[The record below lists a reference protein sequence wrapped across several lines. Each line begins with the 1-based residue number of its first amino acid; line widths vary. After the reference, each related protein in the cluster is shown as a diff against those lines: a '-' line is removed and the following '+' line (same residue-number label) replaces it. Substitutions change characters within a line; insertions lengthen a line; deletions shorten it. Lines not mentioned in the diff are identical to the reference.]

1 MSTFWIKFIQLVLS
15 LTILVVFHEFGHFLF
30 SRLFGVRVEKFY
42 AFFNPRFSL
51 FRIKRVNGKVR
62 VKFFAP
68 NVPDSYEQEK
78 HFNFEGKEE
87 ITYKPIDTDSLP
99 EDDWRRSPE
108 NTEFGVG
115 WVPFGGYCK
124 IAGMID
130 ESMDV
135 ASMQQEPK
143 PWEFRTKPSWQRLL
157 IMVGGV
163 LFNLILAF
171 FIYSMVLCKWGDSY
185 IPAQGL
191 KHGMEFNDYA
201 KSIGFC
207 DGDIIISTDGKPTVA
222 FDGDLYRAIAKAKKV
237 KVLRNGTEVVL
248 DMPDELTLFDFTRSV
263 PFIDILV
270 PMVVENISTEG
281 DACGAAKAGILNGDT
296 IISVNGKYAATWSSL
311 LTVMQELR
319 TKAENSYVSRDLEI
333 VVGRPAVGR
342 DTIMVTASNDFKIGV
357 PNPTHNEYQPVKME
371 YGFFSSIPAGIRYGW
386 NTLKSYVGDFRY
398 VFTKEGAKSLGGFGT
413 IGSIFPSTW
422 NWHAF
427 WLMTAFLSIILAF
440 MNILPIPALD
450 GGYVLFLLVEVIT
463 GKKPGDK
470 FLEIANTVGMIILF
484 GLLIFA
490 NLNDVIRLF

>member
-51 FRIKRVNGKVR
+51 FRIKRVDGKIR
-62 VKFFAP
+62 VKFFSP
-68 NVPDSYEQEK
+68 NVPESYEEEK

-87 ITYKPIDTDSLP
+87 VSYKPIDIDSLP
-99 EDDWRRSPE
+99 EGDWRRSPE

-171 FIYSMVLCKWGDSY
+171 FIYSMVLFKWGDSY

-191 KHGMEFNDYA
+191 KYGMEFNEYA
-201 KSIGFC
+201 ESLGFR
-207 DGDIIISTDGKPTVA
+207 DGDVIVATDGKPTRE
-222 FDGDLYRAIAKAKKV
+222 FDGDLYRAVAKAKKV
-237 KVLRNGTEVVL
+237 TVLRGGSQVLL
-248 DMPDELTLFDFTRSV
+248 DMPEELSLFDFTRTV
-263 PFIDILV
+263 PFVSILSPMTIDS
-270 PMVVENISTEG
+270 VVTEG
-281 DACGAAKAGILNGDT
+281 TSKGAAMAGLLAGDT
-296 IISVNGKYAATWSSL
+296 ILYVNGESACTWTSFQTIL
-311 LTVMQELR
+311 ADMR
-319 TKAENSYVSRDLEI
+319 NRAEDSYVDRNLQLVI
-333 VVGRPAVGR
+333 GRPGKGR
-342 DTIMVTASNDFKIGV
+342 DTVSVAADENFRIGIIHF
-357 PNPTHNEYQPVKME
+357 TDEYEPVELE
-371 YGFFSSIPAGIRYGW
+371 YGFFSSIPAGIGYAW
-386 NTLKSYVGDFRY
+386 NTLKGYVSDFQY

-413 IGSIFPSTW
+413 IGSIFPEKW

-450 GGYVLFLLVEVIT
+450 GGYVLFLLVEVVT

-470 FLEIANTVGMIILF
+470 FLEVANTIGMIILF

-490 NLNDVIRLF
+490 NLNDILRLF

>member
-1 MSTFWIKFIQLVLS
+1 MSTFWIKLIQLVLS

-51 FRIKRVNGKVR
+51 FRIKRVNGKLR
-62 VKFFAP
+62 VKFFSA
-68 NVPDSYEQEK
+68 NVPESYEEEK
-78 HFNFEGKEE
+78 HYNFEGKEE
-87 ITYKPIDTDSLP
+87 ITYKPIDLDTLP

-130 ESMDV
+130 ESMDI
-135 ASMQQEPK
+135 ATMKQEPK
-143 PWEFRTKPSWQRLL
+143 PWEFRTKSAGKRLL

-191 KHGMEFNDYA
+191 KHGMEFNEQA
-201 KSIGFC
+201 ESIGFR
-207 DGDIIISTDGKPTVA
+207 DGDVIIATDGKPTRE
-222 FDGDLYRAIAKAKKV
+222 FDGDLYRAVAKAQKV
-237 KVLRNGTEVVL
+237 TVLRGNKEV
-248 DMPDELTLFDFTRSV
+248 ELTMPEDLSLFDFTRTV
-263 PFIDILV
+263 PFVSILS
-270 PMVVENISTEG
+270 PMTVDSVIA
-281 DACGAAKAGILNGDT
+281 DADAGGAAAAGLMTGDT
-296 IISVNGKYAATWSSL
+296 ILTVNGQNASTWTSFQAILADMRTRAENTYVDRNLEMVISRPGSGL
-311 LTVMQELR
+311 DTLTVTANDNFR
-319 TKAENSYVSRDLEI
+319 I
-333 VVGRPAVGR
+333 G
-342 DTIMVTASNDFKIGV
+342 IMHYTD
-357 PNPTHNEYQPVKME
+357 EYEPVYLE
-371 YGFFSSIPAGIRYGW
+371 YGFWASIPAGIKYGW
-386 NTLKSYVGDFRY
+386 NTLKGYVGDFRY

-413 IGSIFPSTW
+413 IGSIFPEKW

-450 GGYVLFLLVEVIT
+450 GGYVLFLLVEVVT

-470 FLEIANTVGMIILF
+470 FLEIANTIGMIILF

-490 NLNDVIRLF
+490 NLNDILRLF

>member
-1 MSTFWIKFIQLVLS
+1 MSTFWIKTIQLVLS

-30 SRLFGVRVEKFY
+30 SRLFGVRVDKFY

-51 FRIKRVNGKVR
+51 IRIKKVDGKIR
-62 VKFFAP
+62 VKFFSP
-68 NVPDSYEQEK
+68 NVPESYEEEK
-78 HFNFEGKEE
+78 HYNFEGKEE
-87 ITYKPIDTDSLP
+87 ITYKPIDLDTLP
-99 EDDWRRSPE
+99 EGDWRRSPE

-135 ASMQQEPK
+135 AAMRQEPK
-143 PWEFRTKPSWQRLL
+143 PWEFRTKASWQRLL

-171 FIYSMVLCKWGDSY
+171 FVYSMVLCKWGDSY

-191 KHGMEFNDYA
+191 KYGMEFNEHA
-201 KSIGFC
+201 ESLGFR
-207 DGDIIISTDGKPTVA
+207 DGDVIIATDGKPTRE
-222 FDGDLYRAIAKAKKV
+222 FDGDLYRAIAKADKV
-237 KVLRNGTEVVL
+237 TVLRDGQEIEL
-248 DMPDELTLFDFTRSV
+248 DMPSDLSLFDFTRTV
-263 PFIDILV
+263 PFVSILSPMTIDS
-270 PMVVENISTEG
+270 VVTEG
-281 DACGAAKAGILNGDT
+281 TCTGAAAAGLMAGDT
-296 IISVNGKYAATWSSL
+296 ILTVNGQYAATWTSFQ
-311 LTVMQELR
+311 TVLASLR
-319 TKAENSYVSRDLEI
+319 TRAQDSYVDRDLK
-333 VVGRPAVGR
+333 VVLGRPGVGR
-342 DTIMVTASNDFKIGV
+342 DTVTVTADANFRIGIV
-357 PNPTHNEYQPVKME
+357 HLTDEYEPVELE
-371 YGFFSSIPAGIRYGW
+371 YGFFSSIPAGISYGW
-386 NTLKSYVGDFRY
+386 NTLKGYVGDFRY

-413 IGSIFPSTW
+413 IGSIFPSQW

-470 FLEIANTVGMIILF
+470 FLEVANTIGMIILF

-490 NLNDVIRLF
+490 NLNDIIRLF

>member
-1 MSTFWIKFIQLVLS
+1 MSTFWIRFIQLVLS

-51 FRIKRVNGKVR
+51 FRIKRVNGKIR

-68 NVPDSYEQEK
+68 NVPESYEQEK

-87 ITYKPIDTDSLP
+87 ITFKPIDVDSLP

-191 KHGMEFNDYA
+191 NHGMEFNEQA
-201 KSIGFC
+201 ESIGFR
-207 DGDIIISTDGKPTVA
+207 DGDVIVATDGKPVIE
-222 FDGDLYRAIAKAKKV
+222 FSGDLYRAVAKASV
-237 KVLRNGTEVVL
+237 VTVMRNGQKVDLT
-248 DMPDELTLFDFTRSV
+248 MPGDLTLFDFTRTV
-263 PFIDILV
+263 PFVSILS
-270 PMVVENISTEG
+270 PMTVDSVVAGTG
-281 DACGAAKAGILNGDT
+281 GAYAAGLMAGDT
-296 IISVNGKYAATWSSL
+296 ILTVNGQNSSTWTQFQTILNDCRSRAA
-311 LTVMQELR
+311 E
-319 TKAENSYVSRDLEI
+319 SYVDRNLSMVI
-333 VVGRPAVGR
+333 GRPGAGR
-342 DTIMVTASNDFKIGV
+342 DTLTVEADENFRIGIV
-357 PNPTHNEYQPVKME
+357 HYSNEYEPVDIE
-371 YGFFSSIPAGIRYGW
+371 YGFFSSIPAGISYGW
-386 NTLKSYVGDFRY
+386 NTLKGYVGDFRY
-398 VFTKEGAKSLGGFGT
+398 VFTKEGAKNLGGFGT
-413 IGSIFPSTW
+413 IGSIFPEKW

-463 GKKPGDK
+463 RKKPGDK
-470 FLEIANTVGMIILF
+470 FLEVANTIGMIILF

-490 NLNDVIRLF
+490 NLNDIIRLF

>member
-1 MSTFWIKFIQLVLS
+1 MSTFWIRFIQLVLS

-51 FRIKRVNGKVR
+51 FRIKRVNGKIR

-87 ITYKPIDTDSLP
+87 VTYKPIDVDSLP

-124 IAGMID
+124 ISGMID

-135 ASMQQEPK
+135 ASIQQEPK
-143 PWEFRTKPSWQRLL
+143 PWEFRTKSAGQRLL

-191 KHGMEFNDYA
+191 RHGMEFNEHA
-201 KSIGFC
+201 ESLGFR
-207 DGDIIISTDGKPTVA
+207 DGDIIIATDGKPTRE
-222 FDGDLYRAIAKAKKV
+222 FDGDLYRAVAKAKV
-237 KVLRNGTEVVL
+237 VTVLRDGRNVDL
-248 DMPDELTLFDFTRSV
+248 SMPDDLSLFDFTRATPFVSILSPMTVDSV
-263 PFIDILV
+263 V
-270 PMVVENISTEG
+270 AGN
-281 DACGAAKAGILNGDT
+281 GAYAAGLLAGDT
-296 IISVNGKYAATWSSL
+296 ILAVNGQNAATWTSFQTILSD
-311 LTVMQELR
+311 MR
-319 TKAENSYVSRDLEI
+319 TRAQDSYVDRNLQ
-333 VVGRPAVGR
+333 VVIGRPGAGR
-342 DTIMVTASNDFKIGV
+342 DTLSVTADENFRIGIV
-357 PNPTHNEYQPVKME
+357 HLTNEYDPVELE
-371 YGFFSSIPAGIRYGW
+371 YGFFSSIPAGISYGW

-398 VFTKEGAKSLGGFGT
+398 VFTKEGAKNLGGFGT
-413 IGSIFPSTW
+413 IGSIFPEKW

-463 GKKPGDK
+463 RKKPGDK
-470 FLEIANTVGMIILF
+470 FLEVANTIGMIILF

-490 NLNDVIRLF
+490 NLNDIIRLF

>member
-1 MSTFWIKFIQLVLS
+1 MSTFWIRFIQLVLS

-51 FRIKRVNGKVR
+51 FRIKRVNGKIR

-68 NVPDSYEQEK
+68 NVPESYEEEK

-87 ITYKPIDTDSLP
+87 ITYKPVDLDSLP

-130 ESMDV
+130 ESMDI
-135 ASMQQEPK
+135 AAMKQEPK

-171 FIYSMVLCKWGDSY
+171 FIYSMVLCKWSDSY

-191 KHGMEFNDYA
+191 KHGMEFNEQA
-201 KSIGFC
+201 EAIGFR
-207 DGDIIISTDGKPTVA
+207 DGDVIIATDGKATRE
-222 FDGDLYRAIAKAKKV
+222 FDGDLYRAVAKASKV
-237 KVLRNGTEVVL
+237 TVMRDGAEIELT
-248 DMPDELTLFDFTRSV
+248 MPDDLSLFDFTRAIPFVSILSPMTVDSV
-263 PFIDILV
+263 VD
-270 PMVVENISTEG
+270 EG
-281 DACGAAKAGILNGDT
+281 GAYAAGLMAGDT
-296 IISVNGKYAATWSSL
+296 ILAVNGQAARTWTSFQSVL
-311 LTVMQELR
+311 SDMR
-319 TKAENSYVSRDLEI
+319 SRAENSYVDRNLELVI
-333 VVGRPAVGR
+333 ERPGMGR
-342 DTIMVTASNDFKIGV
+342 DTVSVTADASFRIGIIHY
-357 PNPTHNEYQPVKME
+357 TDEYEPVNIE
-371 YGFFSSIPAGIRYGW
+371 YGFFSSIPAGIKYGW

-398 VFTKEGAKSLGGFGT
+398 VFTKEGAKNLGGFGT
-413 IGSIFPSTW
+413 IGSIFPERW

-463 GKKPGDK
+463 RKKPGDK
-470 FLEIANTVGMIILF
+470 FLEVANTIGMIILF

-490 NLNDVIRLF
+490 NLNDILRLF

>member
-1 MSTFWIKFIQLVLS
+1 MSTFWIKTIQLVLS

-30 SRLFGVRVEKFY
+30 SRLFRVRVDKFY

-51 FRIKRVNGKVR
+51 IRIKKVDGKIR
-62 VKFFAP
+62 VKFFSP
-68 NVPDSYEQEK
+68 NVPESYEEEK
-78 HFNFEGKEE
+78 HYNFEGKEE
-87 ITYKPIDTDSLP
+87 ITYKPIDLDKLP
-99 EDDWRRSPE
+99 EGDWRRSPE

-135 ASMQQEPK
+135 AAMRQEPK
-143 PWEFRTKPSWQRLL
+143 PWEFRTKSSWQRLL

-171 FIYSMVLCKWGDSY
+171 FVYSMVLCKWGDSY

-191 KHGMEFNDYA
+191 KYGMEFNEHA
-201 KSIGFC
+201 ESLGFR
-207 DGDIIISTDGKPTVA
+207 DGDVIIATDGKPTRE
-222 FDGDLYRAIAKAKKV
+222 FDGDLYRAIAKADKV
-237 KVLRNGTEVVL
+237 TVLRDGQEIEL
-248 DMPDELTLFDFTRSV
+248 DMPSDLSLFDFTRTV
-263 PFIDILV
+263 PFVSILSPMTIDS
-270 PMVVENISTEG
+270 VVTEG
-281 DACGAAKAGILNGDT
+281 TCTGAAAAGLMPGDT
-296 IISVNGKYAATWSSL
+296 ILTVNGQYAATWTSFQ
-311 LTVMQELR
+311 TVLASLR
-319 TKAENSYVSRDLEI
+319 TRAQDSYVDRDLK
-333 VVGRPAVGR
+333 VVLGRPGVGR
-342 DTIMVTASNDFKIGV
+342 DTVTVTADANFRIGIV
-357 PNPTHNEYQPVKME
+357 HLTDEYEPVELE
-371 YGFFSSIPAGIRYGW
+371 YGFFASIPAGISYGW
-386 NTLKSYVGDFRY
+386 NTLKGYVGDFRY

-413 IGSIFPSTW
+413 IGSIFPSQW

-470 FLEIANTVGMIILF
+470 FLEVANTIGMIILF

-490 NLNDVIRLF
+490 NLNDIIRLF

>member
-51 FRIKRVNGKVR
+51 VRIKRVNGKIRVR
-62 VKFFAP
+62 FFSP
-68 NVPDSYEQEK
+68 NVPESYEEEK

-87 ITYKPIDTDSLP
+87 VTYKPIDLESLP

-130 ESMDV
+130 ESMDI
-135 ASMQQEPK
+135 AAMKQEPK

-171 FIYSMVLCKWGDSY
+171 FIYSMVLFKWGDSY
-185 IPAQGL
+185 TPAQGL
-191 KHGMEFNDYA
+191 KYGMEFNEHA
-201 KSIGFC
+201 ESLGFR
-207 DGDIIISTDGKPTVA
+207 DGDVIVATDGKPTTA
-222 FDGDLYRAIAKAKKV
+222 FDGDLYRAIAKAKQVTV
-237 KVLRNGTEVVL
+237 KRDGREVTL
-248 DMPDELTLFDFTRSV
+248 DMPDELSLFDFTRTV
-263 PFIDILV
+263 PFVSILS
-270 PMVVENISTEG
+270 PMTVDSVLT
-281 DACGAAKAGILNGDT
+281 GAGASKAGLMAGDT
-296 IISVNGKYAATWSSL
+296 ILTVNGLNASTWTQFQTILADMRS
-311 LTVMQELR
+311 R
-319 TKAENSYVSRDLEI
+319 AEESYVDRNLSMVISRP
-333 VVGRPAVGR
+333 GAGR
-342 DTIMVTASNDFKIGV
+342 DTLAVTADDGFRIGIV
-357 PNPTHNEYQPVKME
+357 HFTDEYEPVVLE
-371 YGFFSSIPAGIRYGW
+371 YGFFSSIPAGIKYGW
-386 NTLKSYVGDFRY
+386 NTLKGYVGDFRY

-413 IGSIFPSTW
+413 IGSIFPSQW

-450 GGYVLFLLVEVIT
+450 GGYVLFLLVEVVT

-470 FLEIANTVGMIILF
+470 FLEVANTVGMIILF

-490 NLNDVIRLF
+490 NLNDIIRLF

>member
-1 MSTFWIKFIQLVLS
+1 MSTFWIRFFQLVLS
-15 LTILVVFHEFGHFLF
+15 LTILVVFHEFGHYLF
-30 SRLFGVRVEKFY
+30 SRLFGVRVDKFY

-51 FRIKRVNGKVR
+51 FRIKRVNGKIR
-62 VKFFAP
+62 VKFFAK
-68 NVPDSYEQEK
+68 NVPDSYVEEK
-78 HFNFEGKEE
+78 HYNFEGKEE
-87 ITYKPIDTDSLP
+87 ITYKPVDLESLP

-130 ESMDV
+130 ESMDI
-135 ASMQQEPK
+135 AAMKQEPK
-143 PWEFRTKPSWQRLL
+143 PWEFRTKSAWQRLL

-171 FIYSMVLCKWGDSY
+171 FVYSMVLFKWGDSY
-185 IPAQGL
+185 VPAQGL
-191 KHGMEFNDYA
+191 KHGMEFNEQA
-201 KSIGFC
+201 ESIGFR
-207 DGDIIISTDGKPTVA
+207 DGDVIIATDVKPTSA
-222 FDGDLYRAIAKAKKV
+222 FDGDLYRAIAKAKQV
-237 KVLRNGTEVVL
+237 TVLRNGQKVDL
-248 DMPDELTLFDFTRSV
+248 AMPDDLSLFDFTRAIPFVSILSPMTVDSV
-263 PFIDILV
+263 V
-270 PMVVENISTEG
+270 AGN
-281 DACGAAKAGILNGDT
+281 GAYNAGLMAGDT
-296 IISVNGKYAATWSSL
+296 ILAVNYLSTATWTSFQ
-311 LTVMQELR
+311 TVLADMR
-319 TKAENSYVSRDLEI
+319 TRAENSYVDRNLLLVI
-333 VVGRPAVGR
+333 GRPGAGR
-342 DTIMVTASNDFKIGV
+342 DTLYVTADDNFRIGIV
-357 PNPTHNEYQPVKME
+357 HYTDEYEPVEIE
-371 YGFFSSIPAGIRYGW
+371 YGFFSSIPAGIKYGW

-413 IGSIFPSTW
+413 IGSIFPEKW

-470 FLEIANTVGMIILF
+470 FLEVANTIGMIILF

-490 NLNDVIRLF
+490 NLNDILRLF

>member
-1 MSTFWIKFIQLVLS
+1 MSTFWIRFIQLVLS

-51 FRIKRVNGKVR
+51 FRIKRVNGRIR

-68 NVPDSYEQEK
+68 NVPESYEQEK
-78 HFNFEGKEE
+78 HFNYEGKEE
-87 ITYKPIDTDSLP
+87 ITYKPIDIDSLP

-191 KHGMEFNDYA
+191 KHGMEFNEHA
-201 KSIGFC
+201 ESLGFR
-207 DGDIIISTDGKPTVA
+207 DGDVIIATDGKATRE
-222 FDGDLYRAIAKAKKV
+222 FDGDMYRAIAKAKKV
-237 KVLRNGTEVVL
+237 TVLRNGQNVDL
-248 DMPDELTLFDFTRSV
+248 PMPDELSLFDFTRAV
-263 PFIDILV
+263 PFVSILS
-270 PMVVENISTEG
+270 PMTVDSVVAGN
-281 DACGAAKAGILNGDT
+281 GAYTAGLLAGDT
-296 IISVNGKYAATWSSL
+296 ILTVNGQNAATWTSFQTILSD
-311 LTVMQELR
+311 MR
-319 TKAENSYVSRDLEI
+319 TRAEDSYVDRNLTLVI
-333 VVGRPAVGR
+333 GRPGVGR
-342 DTIMVTASNDFKIGV
+342 DTLSVTADDNFRIGIV
-357 PNPTHNEYQPVKME
+357 HYTDEYEPVDIE
-371 YGFFSSIPAGIRYGW
+371 YGFFSSIPAGIKYGW

-413 IGSIFPSTW
+413 IGSIFPEKW

-463 GKKPGDK
+463 RKKPGDK
-470 FLEIANTVGMIILF
+470 FLEVANTIGMIILF

-490 NLNDVIRLF
+490 NLNDILRLF

>member
-1 MSTFWIKFIQLVLS
+1 MSTFWIRFIQLVLS

-51 FRIKRVNGKVR
+51 FRIKRVNGKIR
-62 VKFFAP
+62 VKFFSP
-68 NVPDSYEQEK
+68 NVPESYEEEK

-87 ITYKPIDTDSLP
+87 ITYKPVDLDSLP

-130 ESMDV
+130 ESMDI
-135 ASMQQEPK
+135 AAMKQEPK
-143 PWEFRTKPSWQRLL
+143 PWEFRTKSAGQRLL

-191 KHGMEFNDYA
+191 KHGMEFNEFA
-201 KSIGFC
+201 ESIGFR
-207 DGDIIISTDGKPTVA
+207 DGDVIIATDGKPTRE
-222 FDGDLYRAIAKAKKV
+222 FDGDLYRAIAKAQKV
-237 KVLRNGTEVVL
+237 TVLRDGQNIEL
-248 DMPDELTLFDFTRSV
+248 SMPDDLSLFDFTRTIPFVSILSPMTVDSV
-263 PFIDILV
+263 V
-270 PMVVENISTEG
+270 AGNG
-281 DACGAAKAGILNGDT
+281 AYDAGLLAGDT
-296 IISVNGKYAATWSSL
+296 ILAVNYLNTATWTSFQ
-311 LTVMQELR
+311 TVLADMR
-319 TKAENSYVSRDLEI
+319 TRAENSYVDRNLLLVI
-333 VVGRPAVGR
+333 GRPGAGR
-342 DTIMVTASNDFKIGV
+342 DTLYVKADDNFRLGIVHYTD
-357 PNPTHNEYQPVKME
+357 EYEPVEIE
-371 YGFFSSIPAGIRYGW
+371 YGFFSSIPAGIKYGW

-398 VFTKEGAKSLGGFGT
+398 VFTKEGAKNLGGFGT
-413 IGSIFPSTW
+413 IGSIFPERW

-450 GGYVLFLLVEVIT
+450 GGYVLFLLVEVVT

-470 FLEIANTVGMIILF
+470 FLEVANTIGMIILF

-490 NLNDVIRLF
+490 NLNDILRLF

>member
-1 MSTFWIKFIQLVLS
+1 MSTFWIRFFQLVLS
-15 LTILVVFHEFGHFLF
+15 LTILVVFHEFGHYLF

-51 FRIKRVNGKVR
+51 VRIKRVDGRLRVR
-62 VKFFAP
+62 FLSP
-68 NVPDSYEQEK
+68 NVPESYEEEK
-78 HFNFEGKEE
+78 RFNFEGKEE
-87 ITYKPIDTDSLP
+87 TIYKPIDLESLP
-99 EDDWRRSPE
+99 EGDWRRSPE

-135 ASMQQEPK
+135 AAMQQEPK
-143 PWEFRTKPSWQRLL
+143 SWEFRSKPSWQRLL

-171 FIYSMVLCKWGDSY
+171 FIYSMVLFKWGDSY
-185 IPAQGL
+185 IPAQDL
-191 KHGMEFNDYA
+191 KHGMEFNA
-201 KSIGFC
+201 QAESIGFR
-207 DGDIIISTDGKPTVA
+207 DGDIIMATDGKPTCE
-222 FDGDLYRAIAKAKKV
+222 FDGDLYRAIAKADKV
-237 KVLRNGTEVVL
+237 TVLRDGKEVVL
-248 DMPDELTLFDFTRSV
+248 EMPEELSLFDFTRSV
-263 PFIDILV
+263 PFVSILS
-270 PMVVENISTEG
+270 PMTVDSVIEG
-281 DACGAAKAGILNGDT
+281 GAAAAGILAGDT
-296 IISVNGKYAATWSSL
+296 ILAVNGENAFTWTSFQAVL
-311 LTVMQELR
+311 NELR
-319 TKAENSYVSRDLEI
+319 SRAEEKHVDRNLRLVI
-333 VVGRPAVGR
+333 GRPGAGR
-342 DTIMVTASNDFKIGV
+342 DTLTVTADADFKIGIIHI
-357 PNPTHNEYQPVKME
+357 TDEYKPVTLE

-386 NTLKSYVGDFRY
+386 NTLKGYVGDFRY

-413 IGSIFPSTW
+413 IGSIFPEKW

-450 GGYVLFLLVEVIT
+450 GGFVLFLLVEVVT

-470 FLEIANTVGMIILF
+470 FLEVANTIGMVILF

-490 NLNDVIRLF
+490 NLNDILRLF

>member
-1 MSTFWIKFIQLVLS
+1 MSTFWIRFIQLVLS
-15 LTILVVFHEFGHFLF
+15 LTILVVFHECGHFLF
-30 SRLFGVRVEKFY
+30 SRLFGVRVDKFY

-51 FRIKRVNGKVR
+51 VRIKRVNGKIR

-68 NVPDSYEQEK
+68 NVPESYEEVK
-78 HFNFEGKEE
+78 HYNFDGKEE
-87 ITYKPIDTDSLP
+87 ITYKPIDLESLP

-130 ESMDV
+130 ESMDI
-135 ASMQQEPK
+135 AAMKQEPK

-171 FIYSMVLCKWGDSY
+171 FIYSMVLFKWGDSY

-191 KHGMEFNDYA
+191 KYGMEFNEQA
-201 KSIGFC
+201 ESIGFR
-207 DGDIIISTDGKPTVA
+207 DGDVIIATDGKATRE
-222 FDGDLYRAIAKAKKV
+222 FDGDLYRAIAKAKQV
-237 KVLRNGTEVVL
+237 TVLRDGQKVDL
-248 DMPDELTLFDFTRSV
+248 PMPDDLSLFDFTRTV
-263 PFIDILV
+263 PFVSILS
-270 PMVVENISTEG
+270 PMTVDSVVTEG
-281 DACGAAKAGILNGDT
+281 ACIGAAKAGIVAGDT
-296 IISVNGKYAATWSSL
+296 ILTVNGLNTATWTSFQTVLADMRTRAQDSYVDRNL
-311 LTVMQELR
+311 QLVIGRTGADRDTLTVTADENFRIGIIHISDEYEPVEL
-319 TKAENSYVSRDLEI
+319 
-333 VVGRPAVGR
+333 
-342 DTIMVTASNDFKIGV
+342 
-357 PNPTHNEYQPVKME
+357 E

-386 NTLKSYVGDFRY
+386 NTLKSYIGDFRY

-413 IGSIFPSTW
+413 IGSIFPEKW

-450 GGYVLFLLVEVIT
+450 GGYVLFLLVEVVT

-470 FLEIANTVGMIILF
+470 FLEVANTIGMIILF

-490 NLNDVIRLF
+490 NMNDILRLF